1 MPEKT
6 SKLSG
11 FYKLTLDER
20 AKIVADFAGLT
31 PEETNALK
39 TGGLPLDTANRMIE
53 NVIGKME
60 MPLGI
65 AANFRINGKDY
76 LIPMALEEPSV
87 VAAASNMAK
96 LARTKGGFSASSTEP
111 IMIGQ
116 IQLINVKDPKAARAA
131 ILAKKSEII
140 AKANEVDP
148 ILVKFGGGARDI
160 EVRIIDTEKGLM
172 LIVHLLVDCRDAMGA
187 NAVNTMS
194 ESVKQTLEEIS
205 GGKALIRIISN
216 LAIYRLAR
224 ATAVFDKTEIGG
236 EDVVDKIILAW
247 AFADADPFR
256 GATHNKGIMNGI
268 DSVAIAT
275 GNDFRAIEAGAHAY
289 AAYSGKYTIAEL
301 FPVKTKCRGENDYAE
316 DSGKY
321 GKYKTLPGKYKTL
334 TKWSKNSDGDLIGE
348 IELPIAAGII
358 GGATGTNPIAKTNLK
373 ILGVKTA
380 RELSEVMASVG
391 LAQNL
396 GALKALTT
404 EGIQRGH
411 MELHARNIAIMA
423 GAEGVEIDKVV
434 DVLVAEK
441 KVRVDRAKEVLDSLK
456 KM

>member
-31 PEETNALK
+31 PEETAALK
-39 TGGLPLDTANRMIE
+39 NGGLPLETANRMIE

-60 MPLGI
+60 LPLGI

-76 LIPMALEEPSV
+76 LVPMALEEPSV

-96 LARTKGGFSASSTEP
+96 LARTKGGFKASSTEP
-111 IMIGQ
+111 VMIGQ
-116 IQLINVKDPKAARAA
+116 IQLINVKDPEAAKKE
-131 ILAKKSEII
+131 ILAKKSEIL

-148 ILVKFGGGARDI
+148 VLVKFGGGARDI
-160 EVRIIDTEKGLM
+160 EARIIDTEKGLM
-172 LIVHLLVDCRDAMGA
+172 VIVHILVDCRDAMGA

-194 ESVKQTLEEIS
+194 EAIKQTLEEIS
-205 GGKALIRIISN
+205 GGKALLRIISN

-224 ATAVFDKTEIGG
+224 ATAVFDKTELGG
-236 EDVVDKIILAW
+236 EEVVDKIILAW

-289 AAYSGKYTIAEL
+289 AAYAGKYTIAEL
-301 FPVKTKCRGENDYAE
+301 FPVKMKGREAQAQ
-316 DSGKY
+316 SA
-321 GKYKTLPGKYKTL
+321 GKYKTLPGKYKSL
-334 TKWSKNSDGDLIGE
+334 TKWSKNSDGDLVGE
-348 IELPIAAGII
+348 IELPIAAGTI
-358 GGATGTNPIAKTNLK
+358 GGATGTNPIAKANLK

-423 GAEGVEIDKVV
+423 GAVGAEIDKVV

-441 KVRVDRAKEVLDSLK
+441 KVRVDRAKEVLESLRK
-456 KM
+456 